1 MSRGIVEPFQ
11 GEITV
16 SSLERGQIQFFEAC
30 LPSLFP
36 GDYVARVDQTVK
48 EIRPDRPFQ
57 SKLEFSV
64 AGPRFSLNPRDVYSV
79 YPPAN
84 QAGNFTNSL
93 PHVVFTRRTLPW
105 ERTMEGKDP
114 DPENP
119 CPWLA
124 LLLLGPSDFEPERRV
139 PEINT
144 HKVGELLHP
153 AKEDRAKGPDLDES
167 DLNEYESTDDLCN
180 TIDIPAPV
188 FSSLV
193 PARADLPYLA
203 HVRQVDTGNKETL
216 SLLSDGCF
224 SVVLGNRFPE
234 TTKETEGV
242 VNTACLVSLEG
253 FQNYLDGAQTI
264 REEKVRL
271 AVLAHWAF
279 ICQGEEDV
287 FKVLMHDLSVDLL
300 QLPFGCGS
308 QKDRKTGPDGA
319 SEIKEAF
326 AMGYTAMNHH
336 VRNGEKTVSWYRGP
350 LVPVYYPKLETYP
363 YLPCADAALRYNYE
377 TGLLDATYAAAWQL
391 GRLLALQDR
400 HFARSLHRYR
410 EQARQKTK
418 GAMKRSELQ
427 KDYSLGE
434 DRWDLDDHLMK
445 LIQSPEGKASL
456 ETLRRH
462 PGT

>member
-1 MSRGIVEPFQ
+1 M
-11 GEITV
+11 
-16 SSLERGQIQFFEAC
+16 SSLKPGQIQFFEAC
-30 LPSLFP
+30 LPPLFP

-48 EIRPDRPFQ
+48 EIRPDQPFQ

-64 AGPRFSLNPRDVYSV
+64 AGPRFSLNPKDVYSV

-93 PHVVFTRRTLPW
+93 PHIVFTRRTLPW

-124 LLLLGPSDFEPERRV
+124 LLLLSPSDFGPKGRV
-139 PEINT
+139 PEIKT

-153 AKEDRAKGPDLDES
+153 GKEDQAEGPDLDES

-180 TIDIPAPV
+180 TIDLPAPL

-203 HVRQVDTGNKETL
+203 HVRQVDTENKETL

-234 TTKETEGV
+234 TTKEDEGV

-253 FQNYLDGAQTI
+253 FQNYLYGGRNI
-264 REEKVRL
+264 REGKVRL
-271 AVLAHWAF
+271 AVLAHWTF

-287 FKVLMHDLSVDLL
+287 FKVLMHDLCVDLL
-300 QLPFGCGS
+300 QLPFPRGS
-308 QKDRKTGPDGA
+308 RKERKTDAAGTR
-319 SEIKEAF
+319 EVKEAW

-336 VRNGEKTVSWYRGP
+336 IRNGEKTVSWYRGP

-377 TGLLDATYAAAWQL
+377 TGLLDAAYAAAWEL

-400 HFARSLHRYR
+400 HFARSLYRYR
-410 EQARQKTK
+410 ELERQKIK
-418 GAMKRSELQ
+418 GAMKRSKWR
-427 KDYSLGE
+427 KDYSLTE
-434 DRWDLDDHLMK
+434 DQLALDDHLVEA
-445 LIQSPEGKASL
+445 IQSPQGKKSL
-456 ETLRRH
+456 ETLSRH
-462 PGT
+462 SGTPP